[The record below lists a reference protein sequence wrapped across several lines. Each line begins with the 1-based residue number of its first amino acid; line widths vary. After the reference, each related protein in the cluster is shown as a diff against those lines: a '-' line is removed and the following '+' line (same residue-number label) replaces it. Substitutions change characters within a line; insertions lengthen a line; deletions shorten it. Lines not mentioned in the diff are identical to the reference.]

1 MKKIPSQRNL
11 LDKYFNSEG
20 DLQETAADLGMI
32 ILEMKREE
40 TNNGKYT
47 KRMLELKKLADI
59 QEQVFREVEKRTII
73 KTSECKKPG
82 FIVIE

>member
-20 DLQETAADLGMI
+20 DLQETASDLGMI

-40 TNNGKYT
+40 RNNGKYT

-59 QEQVFREVEKRTII
+59 QEQVFREVEERTTI

-82 FIVIE
+82 FIVIG